1 MLEQN
6 YWDDYYDINLGDDED
21 DSEEDSDSQ

>member
-6 YWDDYYDINLGDDED
+6 YWDDYYDINLGDDDED
-21 DSEEDSDSQ
+21 DSEDDSDS